1 MGLND
6 TPSAERIHIAFFGKM
21 NAGKSSLLNAVTGQN
36 LAVVS
41 DVPGT
46 TTDPVYKAMELLP
59 LGPVMIIDTPGFD
72 DIGKLGQERVKKAEQ
87 ALTKADIVVLV
98 TDASNVDKQSE
109 EKLIRKIE
117 EYAIPHILVRNKSD
131 LLDDIPHSKAENEIY
146 VSSLTKYGINELKN
160 KIAEL
165 TPHEEEERRIVGDLL
180 SPGDKVVLVVPVDDA
195 APKGRLILPQQ
206 QTIRDILDGNAVAL
220 VCKEDRVKET
230 IESLKSKPRMVIT
243 DSQAF
248 ATVSHQV
255 DEDIPLTSFSVLMA
269 RYKGFLDI
277 ALDGVN
283 TIDKLNDGDTVLIS
297 EGCTHHRQCGD
308 IGTVKL
314 PAWLK
319 SRTGKNL
326 KFEFTSGT
334 GFATDE
340 EIKKY
345 SLIIHC
351 GGCMLRPKVMTYRAW
366 LAKKN
371 GVPFTNYGT
380 AIALMKGTLKRAVD
394 ALEKD

>member
-6 TPSAERIHIAFFGKM
+6 TPSGERIHIAFFGRM

-46 TTDPVYKAMELLP
+46 TTDPIYKAMELLP
-59 LGPVMIIDTPGFD
+59 LGPIMIIDTPGFD
-72 DIGKLGQERVKKAEQ
+72 DVGKLGEERVKKAEQ
-87 ALTKADIVVLV
+87 VLTKADIVVLV
-98 TDASNVDKQSE
+98 TDASDIDKQSE
-109 EKLIRKIE
+109 DNLISKIE
-117 EYAIPHILVRNKSD
+117 EYGIPHILVRNKSD
-131 LLDDIPHSKAENEIY
+131 LLSEIPQVTKENEIY
-146 VSSLTKYGINELKN
+146 VSSLAKEGIDELKN
-160 KIAEL
+160 KIAAM
-165 TPHEEEERRIVGDLL
+165 TPQEEERRIVGDLL
-180 SPGDKVVLVVPVDDA
+180 SSGDKVVLVVPVDDA
-195 APKGRLILPQQ
+195 APKGRIILPQQ
-206 QTIRDILDGNAVAL
+206 QTIRDILDSDAVAL
-220 VCKEDRVKET
+220 VCKDGRVRET
-230 IESLKSKPRMVIT
+230 IESLDKRPRMVIT

-248 ATVSHQV
+248 ATVSQQV

-277 ALDGVN
+277 ALEGVN
-283 TIDKLNDGDTVLIS
+283 KIDKLKDGNIVLIS

-308 IGTVKL
+308 IGAVKL

-319 SRTGKNL
+319 SRTGKDI

-351 GGCMLRPKVMTYRAW
+351 GACMLRPKVMTYRAK

-380 AIALMKGTLKRAVD
+380 AIALMKGTLERAVN
-394 ALEKD
+394 ALKKE